1 MPRLQLCL
9 CCAFGVLSGSIAP
22 AYAEEPTR
30 EAVAEALGRM
40 VLERDTTMT
49 EVHQF
54 VEPLIPR
61 MPEIETRDDW
71 QTAADQIR
79 AEVLDR
85 VVFRGEAASWRDA
98 ECRVEWLDTIEGGP
112 GYRIR
117 KLRYEALPGFWIPAL
132 LYEPEQCE
140 GLVPV
145 VLNVNGH
152 DAAGKA
158 APYKQERCIN
168 LAKRGMLALNVE
180 WIGMGQL
187 RGDGN
192 KHGLINAI
200 DLCGSGGIATHYL
213 GMCRALD
220 LLLDHPNADPERV
233 GLTGLSGGGWQT
245 IFYSALDPR
254 ITLSNPVAGY
264 SSFLTRIEYLS
275 DLGDSE
281 QTPCDLATVADYTHL
296 TALLAPRPTLLTFN
310 QKDNCCFAAPH
321 ALPPLVG
328 AVAPIY
334 SLFDREASLRLQ
346 VNVSPGTHN
355 YEVDNRQALYRM
367 IGDHWFPDEPDYDAT
382 EIPSTDEVKTA
393 DELHVPLPEDS
404 LDLQRL
410 ALDLA
415 ALLPRDPGIPDDPN
429 VLNTWREERRNLLRA
444 LVRPIEGETVVDRV
458 SDGSREALVATTY
471 RVRLA
476 DSWTLPA
483 VRLEPADAEN
493 VDGTVLLLAD
503 GGRTEAVDAALA
515 LLAENKRVVAIDPF
529 FFGESRPT
537 QRDYLWALM
546 IATTGERPLGV
557 QVGQILAAA
566 RAIRSATEGEAPS
579 IMAVGPRSSAV
590 SLIAAALGPDLIAEV
605 SLDGALTSLK
615 EILEEGRTYEQSP
628 ELFTFGLLEAFDLPQ
643 IEALVTPRP
652 IHRATSED

>member
-1 MPRLQLCL
+1 MPSFPLRL
-9 CCAFGVLSGSIAP
+9 CCTVVFLSGWITP
-22 AYAEEPTR
+22 VYADEPSR
-30 EAVAEALGRM
+30 EAVTEALGRM

-49 EVHQF
+49 EVRQF
-54 VEPLIPR
+54 VEPRIPR
-61 MPEIETRDDW
+61 MPEVATEAEW
-71 QTAADQIR
+71 QAAADKIR
-79 AEVLDR
+79 AEVLDQ

-98 ECRVEWLDTIEGGP
+98 ECRVDWLDTIEGGP

-187 RGDGN
+187 RSDAN
-192 KHGLINAI
+192 AHGLINAI

-213 GMCRALD
+213 AMSRALD

-321 ALPPLVG
+321 ALPPLVQ

-334 SLFDREASLRLQ
+334 SLFDREANLRLQ

-355 YEVDNRQALYRM
+355 YEIDNREALYRM
-367 IGDHWFPDEPDYDAT
+367 IGDHWFPDDPGYNAT
-382 EIPSTDEVKTA
+382 EIPSADEVKTA
-393 DELHVPLPEDS
+393 EELHVPLPDDS
-404 LDLQRL
+404 LSLQRL
-410 ALDLA
+410 ALNLA
-415 ALLPRDPGIPDDPN
+415 EALPRDSSIPDDPDA
-429 VLNTWREERRNLLRA
+429 VTAWREERRAALRA
-444 LVRPIEGETVVDRV
+444 IVRPIEGDIVVDRV
-458 SDGSREALVATTY
+458 SDGSRESLVATTY
-471 RVRLA
+471 RLRLA

-483 VRLEPADAEN
+483 VRLEPADAE
-493 VDGTVLLLAD
+493 DLTGTVLLLAD
-503 GGRTEAVDAALA
+503 GGRTEAVDTALA
-515 LLAENKRVVAIDPF
+515 LLAEKKRVVAIDPF
-529 FFGESRPT
+529 FFGESRPA

-566 RAIRSATEGEAPS
+566 QAIRSATDGESPS
-579 IMAVGPRSSAV
+579 IVAVGPRSSAV
-590 SLIAAALGPDLIAEV
+590 SLIAAALGPDLISEV
-605 SLDGALTSLK
+605 SLDRPLTSLK

-628 ELFTFGLLEAFDLPQ
+628 ELFTFGLLEAFDLPEV
-643 IEALVTPRP
+643 EALVPPRT
-652 IHRATSED
+652 ILRVDSGD

>member
-1 MPRLQLCL
+1 MPNVPLSL
-9 CCAFGVLSGSIAP
+9 CCAAVILSGSIAP
-22 AYAEEPTR
+22 SLADEPSR
-30 EAVAEALGRM
+30 DVVAEALGRM
-40 VLERDTTMT
+40 VLERDTTMA
-49 EVHQF
+49 EVRDF
-54 VEPLIPR
+54 VESRIPR
-61 MPEIETRDDW
+61 MPDVGTEEEWRAT
-71 QTAADQIR
+71 ADQIR
-79 AEVLDR
+79 AEVLDQ
-85 VVFRGEAASWRDA
+85 VVFRGEAAAWRDA
-98 ECRVEWLDTIEGGP
+98 ECKVEWLDTIEGGP

-158 APYKQERCIN
+158 ADYKQERCIN
-168 LAKRGMLALNVE
+168 LVKRGMLALNVE

-187 RGDGN
+187 RTDGN

-213 GMCRALD
+213 AMSRALD

-264 SSFLTRIEYLS
+264 SSFLTRIDYLS

-321 ALPPLVG
+321 ALPPLVQ

-334 SLFDREASLRLQ
+334 SLFDREANLRLQ

-367 IGDHWFPDEPDYDAT
+367 IGDHWFPDDPDYDAD
-382 EIPSTDEVKTA
+382 EIPSADEVKTA
-393 DELHVPLPEDS
+393 DELNVPLPDDS
-404 LDLQRL
+404 LDLRLL
-410 ALDLA
+410 ALKLAESLPQEPDL
-415 ALLPRDPGIPDDPN
+415 PDDPD
-429 VLNTWREERRNLLRA
+429 TAATRREERRAALRA
-444 LVRPIEGETVVDRV
+444 LVRPIEGEIAVDRV

-471 RVRLA
+471 RLRLA

-483 VRLEPADAEN
+483 VRLEPAGVEDLA
-493 VDGTVLLLAD
+493 GTVLLLAD

-529 FFGESRPT
+529 FFGESRPA

-566 RAIRSATEGEAPS
+566 QAIRSATDGEPPS
-579 IMAVGPRSSAV
+579 MMAIGPRASAV
-590 SLIAAALGPDLIAEV
+590 SVVAAALGPDLIAELT
-605 SLDGALTSLK
+605 LDRPLASLK

-643 IEALVTPRP
+643 IEALVAPRP
-652 IHRATSED
+652 LHHVAADE